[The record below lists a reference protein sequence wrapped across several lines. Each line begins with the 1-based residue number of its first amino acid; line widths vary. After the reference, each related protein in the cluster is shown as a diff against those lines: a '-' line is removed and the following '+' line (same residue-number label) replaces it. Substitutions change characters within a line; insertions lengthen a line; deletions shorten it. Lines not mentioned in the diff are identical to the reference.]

1 MVIPAG
7 VEERASA
14 QVAQWMSNKPDLE
27 ANTRCTSTQ
36 HRGRRF
42 YHRKHGN
49 GADKA
54 NQPANQNDQSVW
66 VVAPD
71 P

>member
-1 MVIPAG
+1 MMVILAG

-14 QVAQWMSNKPDLE
+14 QAAQWMSNKPDLGP
-27 ANTRCTSTQ
+27 TRCTSTQ
-36 HRGRRF
+36 HRARGF
-42 YHRKHGN
+42 YRRKHGN

-54 NQPANQNDQSVW
+54 NQPAHQNDPSVW